1 MSVGRSM
8 GCAWFAMVVCV
19 SVTALVAAPSEVPA
33 SSADVPAAVVM
44 LVDEP
49 EVPETLTGDRWL
61 RHQREDLMP
70 YWEMAPALGTPVGNF
85 PAFRG
90 LDGEYPAPTGET
102 TRGLST
108 LSRQVYGY
116 SVAFMLTGE
125 ERYLGYA
132 KAGIDWI
139 EAHAKDPVHGG
150 YYSRLTEEGEPVD
163 ALANKDVFNLASL
176 GLGYG
181 MYYNAT
187 RDPEVEAKLLAVR
200 DLVFGKYYDPVGNRV
215 MDALTYDLTTEV
227 DTNSNGG
234 DITNLI
240 VPGSALLLPNHEI
253 LSDAGRRA
261 QFRDDLRRVTDNL
274 IARHKN
280 SAAPSNRWWFWG
292 RTLRFGTFNA
302 AETDFG
308 HNIKSYELIHN
319 ANQVFPDRPWSSL
332 ASDRDR
338 LMARAWDGPAA
349 RWNQRLHSFGLDAVE
364 RDSDWW
370 THAEADQTLAA
381 LDLANGF
388 TQQGQLAG
396 SAQKFLDVF
405 VDTASPARET
415 FTRVARVAADTNPRK
430 SAYGKNMY
438 HVHEHALIMY
448 LHGRAMEG
456 RPARLYYAFPE
467 EEALTAVAEPYW
479 FDATGQTRTVGPELA
494 SLPGRRLVEVD
505 FTGLDGVPPPIFPA
519 PDDTV
524 APTSV
529 ATVSPNSTEAG
540 WHNSDVV
547 VSLAAADDPTGVGV
561 KEIHAHI
568 TAADGALPPQAIIN
582 PGAELVLPTLKAEDV
597 YEVAYFAVDRLGN
610 REPVRAL
617 TVRIDRTPPVLDG
630 MPADR
635 CVIWPPNNKLVQVAH
650 LIGSDSRSGVAG
662 VNVTVG
668 ISEAATPGDVVMVDN
683 TIYVRAVRD
692 DEGPGR
698 TYTVAATATDKAGNT
713 TTDQASCLVP
723 HHPPRS

>member
-8 GCAWFAMVVCV
+8 GCAWFAMVACA
-19 SVTALVAAPSEVPA
+19 SVTALVAAPQQV
-33 SSADVPAAVVM
+33 SAVSGDVPAAAVV
-44 LVDEP
+44 LLDEP
-49 EVPETLTGDRWL
+49 EVPEVLTGDRWL

-70 YWEMAPALGTPVGNF
+70 YWEMRPALGTPVGNF

-125 ERYLGYA
+125 ERYLDYA

-139 EAHAKDPVHGG
+139 EANAKDPVHGG
-150 YYSRLTEEGEPVD
+150 YYSRLTEDGEPLD

-181 MYYNAT
+181 MYYNVT

-215 MDALTYDLTTEV
+215 LDALTYDLSTEV

-261 QFRDDLRRVTDNL
+261 QFRDDLRRVTDIL

-332 ASDRDR
+332 ALDRDR
-338 LMARAWDGPAA
+338 LMIRAWDDPVA
-349 RWNQRLHSFGLDAVE
+349 RWNQRLQSFGVDAVE
-364 RDSDWW
+364 RDSEWW

-381 LDLANGF
+381 LDLSNGF
-388 TQQGQLAG
+388 AQSGQLAT
-396 SAQKFLDVF
+396 SSRSFLDVF
-405 VDTASPARET
+405 VDTKSPARET
-415 FTRVARVAADTNPRK
+415 FTRVTRVAADSTLRK
-430 SAYGKNMY
+430 SAFGKNMY

-456 RPARLYYAFPE
+456 RPARLYYAFPADQ
-467 EEALTAVAEPYW
+467 ALTAVAKPYW
-479 FDATGQTRTVGPELA
+479 FDATGQTRTVGDELA
-494 SLPGRRLVEVD
+494 SLPGRRLVEVE
-505 FTGLDGVPPPIFPA
+505 FTGLDAVPPPIFPA
-519 PDDTV
+519 PDDTI

-529 ATVSPNSTEAG
+529 ATISPDSTEAG
-540 WHNSDVV
+540 WHNSDVF
-547 VSLAAADDPTGVGV
+547 VSLAAADDPNGWGSRRSMPTSPRPMAPCLPRRSSTQGRSSSCPPLAPRMPTGHLLRRRSTRQPRAGAD
-561 KEIHAHI
+561 AHGEDRPY
-568 TAADGALPPQAIIN
+568 AARGGRPASRPVRDLAAEQQAR
-582 PGAELVLPTLKAEDV
+582 PRRPR
-597 YEVAYFAVDRLGN
+597 DRL
-610 REPVRAL
+610 RLAL
-617 TVRIDRTPPVLDG
+617 RRG
-630 MPADR
+630 WR
-635 CVIWPPNNKLVQVAH
+635 
-650 LIGSDSRSGVAG
+650 GRGRSRSA
-662 VNVTVG
+662 
-668 ISEAATPGDVVMVDN
+668 
-683 TIYVRAVRD
+683 R
-692 DEGPGR
+692 
-698 TYTVAATATDKAGNT
+698 
-713 TTDQASCLVP
+713 
-723 HHPPRS
+723 PPRRATSSSSTTSSTCGRCATTRAPAAHTR

>member
-8 GCAWFAMVVCV
+8 GCAWFAMVACA
-19 SVTALVAAPSEVPA
+19 SVTALVAAPQQVPA
-33 SSADVPAAVVM
+33 VSADVPAAAVV
-44 LVDEP
+44 LLDEP
-49 EVPETLTGDRWL
+49 EVPEVLTGDRWL

-70 YWEMAPALGTPVGNF
+70 YWEMRPALGTPVGNF

-125 ERYLGYA
+125 ERYLDYA

-139 EAHAKDPVHGG
+139 EANAKDPVHGG
-150 YYSRLTEEGEPVD
+150 YYSRLTEDGEPLD

-181 MYYNAT
+181 MYYNVT

-215 MDALTYDLTTEV
+215 LDALTYDLSTEV

-261 QFRDDLRRVTDNL
+261 QFRDDLRRVTDIL

-338 LMARAWDGPAA
+338 LMIRAWDDPVA
-349 RWNQRLHSFGLDAVE
+349 RWNQRLQSFGVDAVE
-364 RDSDWW
+364 RDSEWW

-381 LDLANGF
+381 LDLTNGF
-388 TQQGQLAG
+388 AQSGQLAR
-396 SAQKFLDVF
+396 SSRSFLDVF
-405 VDTASPARET
+405 VDTKSPARET
-415 FTRVARVAADTNPRK
+415 FTRVTRVAADSTLRK
-430 SAYGKNMY
+430 SAFGKNMY

-467 EEALTAVAEPYW
+467 DQALTAVAEPYW
-479 FDATGQTRTVGPELA
+479 FDATGQTRTVGDELA
-494 SLPGRRLVEVD
+494 SLPGRRLVEVE
-505 FTGLDGVPPPIFPA
+505 FTGLDAVPPPIFPA
-519 PDDTV
+519 PDDTI

-529 ATVSPNSTEAG
+529 ATISPDSTEAG

-547 VSLAAADDPTGVGV
+547 VSLAAADDPNGVGV

-568 TAADGALPPQAIIN
+568 TAADGALPPKAIID
-582 PGAELVLPTLKAEDV
+582 PGEELVLPALSAENA
-597 YEVAYFAVDRLGN
+597 YEVTYFAVDRLGN
-610 REPVRAL
+610 REPARTL
-617 TVRIDRTPPVLDG
+617 TVRIDRTPPVVAGL
-630 MPADR
+630 PADR
-635 CVIWPPNNKLVQVAH
+635 CVIWPPNKKLVHVAH
-650 LIGSDSRSGVAG
+650 VIGSDSPSGVAG
-662 VNVTVG
+662 VDVAVT
-668 ISEAATPGDVVMVDN
+668 ISEAAAPGDVVIVDD
-683 TIYVRAVRD
+683 TVYVRAVRD

-698 TYTVAATATDKAGNT
+698 TYTVTATVTDMAGNA